1 MPATSGSVSKVLA
14 KTLSL
19 CPECLRRIP
28 AFYITGNAESDI
40 FISKDCPEHGHFQ
53 TPVWS
58 GAPDFLGW
66 YTQKPL
72 LPLYSKAHDNRGCP
86 YECGLCREHRQHSCC
101 VLLEVTQNCDLNC
114 PLCFAS
120 AGNTGSGLSPDPS
133 PNPSPDDLGRLMD
146 GILAQAG
153 NPILQLSGGEPTTR
167 DDLPGIIRLAKQ
179 KGFSFI
185 QLNTNGLR
193 LGTETHYAAELA
205 EAGLSVVYLQ
215 FDALKASSLLTI
227 RGRNCLTEKKSALR
241 AALAAQL
248 PVVLVATVVPQ
259 ANDGELGDLLR
270 LALAEG
276 SGVRGLHLQPAAYFG
291 RYPKKLSAKRTT
303 LSGVMQALAEQS
315 AGLIKLTD
323 FRPNSGEHELCAFS
337 ALYSRTPDGGL
348 QLHQTKKAC
357 CSAAAP
363 DINIDRARDGAE
375 QCKAFTTL
383 NWRHPAKI
391 AQIADDAQDDF
402 DKILAT
408 SGLDLRFTI
417 SAMAFQDAFSLD
429 LDRLQQCCVHVA
441 DKKGALVPFCA
452 YNLTGIDGQALYRG
466 VQGR

>member
-1 MPATSGSVSKVLA
+1 MPDTSDSKSKVLA

-19 CPECLRRIP
+19 CPKCLRRVP
-28 AFYITGNAESDI
+28 AFYLTGNTESEI
-40 FISKDCPEHGHFQ
+40 FISKECPEHGHFQ
-53 TPVWS
+53 TQVWS

-66 YTQKPL
+66 YAQKPL
-72 LPLYSKAHDNRGCP
+72 LPLYSKARDGLGCP
-86 YECGLCREHRQHSCC
+86 YECGLCREHRQNSCC

-120 AGNTGSGLSPDPS
+120 AGGTGQDPS
-133 PNPSPDDLGRLMD
+133 PEELGSLMD
-146 GILAQAG
+146 GILVQAG

-167 DDLPGIIRLAKQ
+167 DDLPELVRLAKK

-193 LGTETHYAAELA
+193 LGTEPHYAAELA

-215 FDALKASSLLTI
+215 FDALRERSLLTI
-227 RGRNCLTEKKSALR
+227 RGRNCLSEKKAAVR

-248 PVVLVATVVPQ
+248 PVVLVATVVPRV
-259 ANDGELGDLLR
+259 NDGELGDLLR

-291 RYPKKLSAKRTT
+291 RYPKELSEKRMT
-303 LSGVMQALAEQS
+303 LSGVMQALARQS
-315 AGLIKLTD
+315 AGLINLTD

-348 QLHQTKKAC
+348 CLHKTKKAC
-357 CSAAAP
+357 CSPAVP
-363 DINIDRARDGAE
+363 DMSISRARDGAE

-383 NWRHPAKI
+383 NWQHPAKI
-391 AQIADDAQDDF
+391 AKKADDTQDDF
-402 DKILAT
+402 DKILAA

-417 SAMAFQDAFSLD
+417 SAMAFQDVYSLD
-429 LDRLQQCCVHVA
+429 LDRLQKCCVHVA

-452 YNLTGIDGQALYRG
+452 YNMTSIDGQSLYRG
-466 VQGR
+466 VRGNE